1 MMDPAQIQMMQQM
14 GILGSQ
20 MGVPGMY
27 QPVISSGVNALQQTA
42 QTYAPPTLTPGMPDT
57 TPLAPFGL
65 QNYGILGTMAGLAGN
80 AALTNQ
86 MQSQG
91 VIPMGNAGSFMQAN
105 RVNQFQQMQ
114 QQVAGGLASQD
125 ADSFYRTFEGMAA
138 LTGQPMNR
146 EQRQAGRRIANTIAQ
161 YGPTI
166 AAVNPG
172 LLDAMAGPT
181 GSVQAMAAQMM
192 QANRFQI
199 DPTSGAMGFDAESNQ
214 RLIGNVFDELYSR
227 DNMAQMN
234 GIRAG
239 EAGQLYS
246 NLASRGLLGTPGSL
260 RERTMDFLGGQSRQ
274 RLDAIGAES
283 GVQIGN
289 VEDLSFQDLEQIR
302 GTEAVQQ
309 GLTQA
314 DTGRISDRL
323 RGYSDSISALREV
336 FGENG
341 NPNAPVPLLIQSLEA
356 LTQGQMQKFDAASL
370 NKMVRDMQAMSQVSG
385 KSIDQLAAMQQQS
398 NASLVE
404 MGMGRHSAHFAPTGT
419 RLGAAQGAAF
429 AQQGGVTG
437 FGAINREQ
445 AEQGA
450 QSLFARGMASEAGN
464 MYATLG
470 RINDAGG
477 FDDNTDAG
485 KRLQAIHDAALSGR
499 QTYVDPVDNQ
509 EKPLPQ
515 RESEVRRLIA
525 QGGATG
531 VGLDDYNMM
540 LGDRTT
546 NLRMMADDERYQT
559 VATNLQAVEFRN
571 RAIRNATNRT
581 QNMEVLRGLAP
592 EQRHE
597 AATAM
602 STAATDA
609 FFSADP
615 QDMQDSDTRR
625 RVMSEAIMREAGN
638 RGVAMSEAQAEAMAE
653 QQFGQIENT
662 ATQFGFE
669 GGATEANQML
679 SPRAVENR
687 RRVTDQAR
695 ARARTN
701 EAMSNLGPK
710 GSMTQRLFDA
720 VQKQGDDPDEAGI
733 DKLMFDMLG
742 VEDLDAKEKLVPELQ
757 EINKQKDE
765 LEALEREIASEDTTA
780 KRRQELREEIDRKAD
795 LLDTRTAEF
804 AQTTRSMGIDAGEG
818 RFGLE
823 DVAEARGAARNLE
836 HLTRTDQVRNLAR
849 SDESTVREEE
859 LEAIADETMTPDDF
873 RAIGAAKRRAALDAV
888 ADITSQDI
896 EDFDPKDEDAP
907 IGMTKELRDKYLKL
921 TDRGVSEEN
930 ARNVIR
936 KDLERNIASE
946 EEYATKEAKLLGSG
960 LTIGQAFEGDL
971 ESQKDIIRA
980 RRADRSIIPTAEAT
994 DDRIAALKAGGDF
1007 DDAGEGQM
1015 TDMAEEQLIAEGQL
1029 RALGLLADDESLLGD
1044 EFSQMDGKLADR
1056 LTGVDVADRAGAV
1069 SGYIDELSALQIQ
1082 RGEEGRVDALQNL
1095 QTPAGE
1101 RSIRET
1107 RQNLETMTDLRQ
1119 KLLMD
1124 EDAISRLGGARALK
1138 FVEASKLAE
1147 ENLQTMANNYGFN
1160 GNVAAMIASDFVAS
1174 DAEGMEFIE
1183 EEFENLSDEDLEKAE
1198 KVLGKDI
1205 ESVDD
1210 YREFLR
1216 VRMRDNLG
1224 MMDVANAGMSGGAT
1238 DKLLA
1243 ADLGVSEEQLKGIE
1257 GLVSL
1262 ESTIEKDSEAAAER
1276 LGMTQ
1281 EEYENVAFGGEEF
1294 DESMLLFKGEHSSER
1309 LREAQLNEKDL
1320 EKNRNRLQG
1329 IDAEIARAKDAGG
1342 TPSQGLLD
1350 KRQELLNQ
1358 QNEMVEFRNDQM
1370 KQAGLDPSD
1379 EDDVRRYDTLL
1390 ANQGAARQLQ
1400 QRRDDIA
1407 EKRSELIK
1415 QGLSPEEID
1424 EKLGMMH
1431 ARDEEAREKLEA
1443 FKKADISD
1451 ADASLARALGID
1463 TTEVTDELREFKSQL
1478 GDRVGEGQ
1486 ASERNQKMLSEA
1498 LSTAGGL
1505 DIDGENNIV
1514 KLDKLTDAYQS
1525 ADSKGRKALAMKHGM
1540 DMGDLD
1546 SMMRRTEFLGLE
1558 NIDMEGL
1565 SSGEQQEAVVAGL
1578 ERSMGHDIEKEVA
1591 AEEERQLQ
1599 ITGTVNVTGVVQGEG
1614 TFDDVT
1620 GATVR

>member
-1 MMDPAQIQMMQQM
+1 
-14 GILGSQ
+14 
-20 MGVPGMY
+20 
-27 QPVISSGVNALQQTA
+27 
-42 QTYAPPTLTPGMPDT
+42 
-57 TPLAPFGL
+57 
-65 QNYGILGTMAGLAGN
+65 
-80 AALTNQ
+80 
-86 MQSQG
+86 
-91 VIPMGNAGSFMQAN
+91 
-105 RVNQFQQMQ
+105 
-114 QQVAGGLASQD
+114 
-125 ADSFYRTFEGMAA
+125 
-138 LTGQPMNR
+138 
-146 EQRQAGRRIANTIAQ
+146 
-161 YGPTI
+161 
-166 AAVNPG
+166 
-172 LLDAMAGPT
+172 
-181 GSVQAMAAQMM
+181 
-192 QANRFQI
+192 
-199 DPTSGAMGFDAESNQ
+199 
-214 RLIGNVFDELYSR
+214 
-227 DNMAQMN
+227 
-234 GIRAG
+234 
-239 EAGQLYS
+239 
-246 NLASRGLLGTPGSL
+246 
-260 RERTMDFLGGQSRQ
+260 
-274 RLDAIGAES
+274 
-283 GVQIGN
+283 
-289 VEDLSFQDLEQIR
+289 
-302 GTEAVQQ
+302 
-309 GLTQA
+309 
-314 DTGRISDRL
+314 
-323 RGYSDSISALREV
+323 
-336 FGENG
+336 
-341 NPNAPVPLLIQSLEA
+341 
-356 LTQGQMQKFDAASL
+356 
-370 NKMVRDMQAMSQVSG
+370 
-385 KSIDQLAAMQQQS
+385 MQQQS

-419 RLGAAQGAAF
+419 GLGAAQGAAF

-477 FDDNTDAG
+477 FDQNTDAG

-499 QTYVDPVDNQ
+499 QTYVDPIDNQ

-581 QNMEVLRGLAP
+581 QNMEVLRGLDP
-592 EQRHE
+592 QQRHE

-625 RVMSEAIMREAGN
+625 RVMSEAILREAGD
-638 RGVAMSEAQAEAMAE
+638 RGVAMSQAQAEAMAE
-653 QQFGQIENT
+653 QQFGQLENT

-720 VQKQGDDPDEAGI
+720 IQKQGDDPDEAGI

-757 EINKQKDE
+757 EINKQKEE
-765 LEALEREIASEDTTA
+765 LESLEREIASEDTTA

-836 HLTRTDQVRNLAR
+836 HLTRTDQVLNLAR
-849 SDESTVREEE
+849 EGTVRDEE

-921 TDRGVSEEN
+921 RDRGVTEEN

-936 KDLERNIASE
+936 RDLERNIASA
-946 EEYATKEAKLLGSG
+946 EEYAAKEATLLGSG

-971 ESQKDIIRA
+971 ESQKDIVRA
-980 RRADRSIIPTAEAT
+980 RRANRSIIPTAEAT
-994 DDRIAALKAGGDF
+994 DDRIAVLKASGDF
-1007 DDAGEGQM
+1007 DDANEGQM

-1124 EDAISRLGGARALK
+1124 EDAINRLGGARALK

-1147 ENLQTMANNYGFN
+1147 DSLQTMANNYGFN

-1174 DAEGMEFIE
+1174 DAEGMAFIE
-1183 EEFENLSDEDLEKAE
+1183 EEFDNLSSEQLASAE

-1205 ESVDD
+1205 DSVDD

-1216 VRMRDNLG
+1216 VQMRDNLG
-1224 MMDVANAGMSGGAT
+1224 MLDTANAAMSGGAT

-1262 ESTIEKDSEAAAER
+1262 ESTIEQDSEAAAER

-1281 EEYENVAFGGEEF
+1281 EEYENIAFGGEEF
-1294 DESMLLFKGEHSSER
+1294 DESMLLFKGEHSAER

-1320 EKNRNRLQG
+1320 ERNRNRLQS
-1329 IDAEIARAKDAGG
+1329 IDAEIARAKEAGG
-1342 TPSQGLLD
+1342 TPSQGLLN
-1350 KRQELLNQ
+1350 KRQELLDEQNQ
-1358 QNEMVEFRNDQM
+1358 MVEFRNEQM
-1370 KQAGLDPSD
+1370 EQAGLDPTD
-1379 EDDVRRYDTLL
+1379 EDDVKRFDFLMQ
-1390 ANQGAARQLQ
+1390 NQGAVKQLQ

-1407 EKRSELIK
+1407 EKRAELVE
-1415 QGLSPEEID
+1415 QGLTPEEID

-1443 FKKADISD
+1443 FKKADISEG
-1451 ADASLARALGID
+1451 DASLARAMGID
-1463 TTEVTDELREFKSQL
+1463 TSEVTDELREFKSSLSQRA
-1478 GDRVGEGQ
+1478 GDGQ
-1486 ASERNQKMLSEA
+1486 ESERNQKMLAEA
-1498 LSTAGGL
+1498 LSKVGGL
-1505 DIDGENNIV
+1505 DIDGDSSIM
-1514 KLDKLTDAYQS
+1514 KLDKLTDAFHS
-1525 ADSKGRKALAMKHGM
+1525 ADSKGRKELAMKHGM
-1540 DMGDLD
+1540 DVKDLE
-1546 SMMRRTEFLGLE
+1546 SMMRRTDFLGLD

-1565 SSGEQQEAVVAGL
+1565 SSKEQQEAVFAGL

-1591 AEEERQLQ
+1591 AEEERQLKL
-1599 ITGTVNVTGVVQGEG
+1599 TGTVNVTGVVQGEG

>member
-42 QTYAPPTLTPGMPDT
+42 QSYAPPTLTPGMPDT

-86 MQSQG
+86 MQQQG

-125 ADSFYRTFEGMAA
+125 ADSFYRTFEGVAA

-199 DPTSGAMGFDAESNQ
+199 DPTSGAMGFDAESNE

-227 DNMAQMN
+227 DSMAQMH

-239 EAGQLYS
+239 EAGQLYGD
-246 NLASRGLLGTPGSL
+246 LASRGLLGTPGSL
-260 RERTMDFLGGQSRQ
+260 KERTMDFLGGQSQ
-274 RLDAIGAES
+274 ERLDAISAES
-283 GVQIGN
+283 GVQIDD

-323 RGYSDSISALREV
+323 RGYSESISALREV

-710 GSMTQRLFDA
+710 GSMTQRLFEA
-720 VQKQGDDPDEAGI
+720 IQKQGDDPDEAGI

-765 LEALEREIASEDTTA
+765 LEALEREIASEDTTPE
-780 KRRQELREEIDRKAD
+780 RRQELREEIDRKAD

-823 DVAEARGAARNLE
+823 DVAEARGAARNIE

-849 SDESTVREEE
+849 EGTVRDEE
-859 LEAIADETMTPDDF
+859 LEAIADSDLAAGDF
-873 RAIGAAKRRAALDAV
+873 MAIGQAKRKETLDAV
-888 ADITSQDI
+888 ADMTSQDI

-907 IGMTKELRDKYLKL
+907 VGMTTKLRDKFLKL
-921 TDRGVSEEN
+921 KDQGVSEEN

-936 KDLERNIASE
+936 KDLERNIAST
-946 EEYATKEAKLLGSG
+946 EEYAAKEAELFQGSG
-960 LTIGQAFEGDL
+960 LTVGQLDE
-971 ESQKDIIRA
+971 ERQKDIVRA
-980 RRADRSIIPTAEAT
+980 RRADKSIIPTAQGI
-994 DDRIAALKAGGDF
+994 DDRIATLKAGGDF
-1007 DDAGEGQM
+1007 DDADEGQM

-1044 EFSQMDGKLADR
+1044 EFSQMDGELADR
-1056 LTGVDVADRAGAV
+1056 LTNVDVADRAGAV
-1069 SGYIDELSALQIQ
+1069 SGYVDELSALQIQ

-1101 RSIRET
+1101 RSIREN
-1107 RQNLETMTDLRQ
+1107 RQNFETMADLRQ

-1124 EDAISRLGGARALK
+1124 EKAIDRLGGARALK
-1138 FVEASKLAE
+1138 FAETSKLAE
-1147 ENLQTMANNYGFN
+1147 DNLQTMANNYGFN

-1183 EEFENLSDEDLEKAE
+1183 EEFANLSGEDLKKAE
-1198 KVLGKDI
+1198 EVLGKDI
-1205 ESVDD
+1205 SSVDD

-1224 MMDVANAGMSGGAT
+1224 MMDTANAAMSGGAT

-1342 TPSQGLLD
+1342 TPSQGLID

-1451 ADASLARALGID
+1451 ADASLARSLGID

-1486 ASERNQKMLSEA
+1486 ESERNQKMLSEA

-1546 SMMRRTEFLGLE
+1546 SMMRRTEFLGLD

-1565 SSGEQQEAVVAGL
+1565 SSGEQQEAVFAGL

-1599 ITGTVNVTGVVQGEG
+1599 LTGTVNVTGVVQGEG

>member
-20 MGVPGMY
+20 MGFPGMY

-42 QTYAPPTLTPGMPDT
+42 QTYAPSPVLTPAMPDVS
-57 TPLAPFGL
+57 PLAPFGL

-80 AALTNQ
+80 AALSNQ
-86 MQSQG
+86 MQQQG
-91 VIPMGNAGSFMQAN
+91 VIPMGNAGSFMQAQ

-114 QQVAGGLASQD
+114 QQVAGGLAPQD
-125 ADSFYRTFEGMAA
+125 ADSFYRTFEGIAA

-146 EQRQAGRRIANTIAQ
+146 EQRQAGRRVANTIAQ
-161 YGPTI
+161 FGPTI

-172 LLDAMAGPT
+172 LLDAIAGPT

-274 RLDAIGAES
+274 RLDAIGAEA

-289 VEDLSFQDLEQIR
+289 INDLSFQDLEQIR

-323 RGYSDSISALREV
+323 RGYSESISALREV

-341 NPNAPVPLLIQSLEA
+341 NPNAPIPLLIQNLEA
-356 LTQGQMQKFDAASL
+356 LTQGEMQKFDTASL
-370 NKMVRDMQAMSQVSG
+370 NKLVRDMQAMSQVSG
-385 KSIDQLAAMQQQS
+385 KSIDQLTAMQQQS
-398 NASLVE
+398 NASLVQ

-419 RLGAAQGAAF
+419 MLGAAQGAAF

-445 AEQGA
+445 AEQSA

-477 FDDNTDAG
+477 FDQNTDAG

-499 QTYVDPVDNQ
+499 QTYIDPVDNQ

-581 QNMEVLRGLAP
+581 QNMEVLRGLDP
-592 EQRHE
+592 RQRNE
-597 AATAM
+597 AANAM

-625 RVMSEAIMREAGN
+625 RVMSEAILREAGN
-638 RGVAMSEAQAEAMAE
+638 RGITMSQAQAEAMAE
-653 QQFGQIENT
+653 QQFGQLENT

-687 RRVTDQAR
+687 RRITDQAR

-710 GSMTQRLFDA
+710 GSMTQRFFDA

-733 DKLMFDMLG
+733 DKLMTDMLG
-742 VEDLDAKEKLVPELQ
+742 VEGLDAKEKLLPELQ
-757 EINKQKDE
+757 EINKQKEE
-765 LEALEREIASEDTTA
+765 LEALEREIGDSGTTQE
-780 KRRQELREEIDRKAD
+780 RRQELRELIDRKAD
-795 LLDTRTAEF
+795 LLDSRTAEF
-804 AQTTRSMGIDAGEG
+804 AQTTREMGIDAGEG

-849 SDESTVREEE
+849 EGTVRDEE
-859 LEAIADETMTPDDF
+859 LEAAAGSALTGDDF
-873 RAIGAAKRRAALDAV
+873 LAIGASKREEALDAI
-888 ADITSQDI
+888 AGITSQDI
-896 EDFDPKDEDAP
+896 EDFDPKDPNSP
-907 IGMTKELRDKYLKL
+907 IGMTRELRDKYLKL
-921 TDRGVSEEN
+921 KDQGVSEED
-930 ARNVIR
+930 ARGVIR
-936 KDLERNIASE
+936 RDLERNLASVQ
-946 EEYATKEAKLLGSG
+946 EYATNEAELLQGSG
-960 LTIGQAFEGDL
+960 LTVGQLDEAR
-971 ESQKDIIRA
+971 QKDIIRA
-980 RRADRSIIPTAEAT
+980 RRANRSIIPTAEGI

-1007 DDAGEGQM
+1007 DDADEGQM

-1124 EDAISRLGGARALK
+1124 EDAIGRLGGARALK

-1147 ENLQTMANNYGFN
+1147 DNLQTMANNYGFN

-1174 DAEGMEFIE
+1174 DAEGMAFIE
-1183 EEFENLSDEDLEKAE
+1183 EEFGNLSSDQLASAS
-1198 KVLGKDI
+1198 KVLGRDI
-1205 ESVDD
+1205 KSVDD

-1216 VRMRDNLG
+1216 VQMRDNLG
-1224 MMDVANAGMSGGAT
+1224 MLDTANAAMSGGAT

-1262 ESTIEKDSEAAAER
+1262 ESTIEQDSEAAAER

-1281 EEYENVAFGGEEF
+1281 EEYENIAFGGKEF
-1294 DESMLLFKGEHSSER
+1294 DESMLLFKGEHSAEK

-1320 EKNRNRLQG
+1320 ERNRNRLQS
-1329 IDAEIARAKDAGG
+1329 IDAEIARAKEAGG
-1342 TPSQGLLD
+1342 TPSQGLLN
-1350 KRQELLNQ
+1350 KRQELLDEQNQ
-1358 QNEMVEFRNDQM
+1358 MVEFRNEQM

-1379 EDDVRRYDTLL
+1379 EDDVKRFDFLL
-1390 ANQGAARQLQ
+1390 QNQGAVKQLQ

-1407 EKRSELIK
+1407 EKRAELVE
-1415 QGLSPEEID
+1415 QGLTPEEID

-1443 FKKADISD
+1443 FKKADISEG
-1451 ADASLARALGID
+1451 DASLARAMGID
-1463 TTEVTDELREFKSQL
+1463 TSEVTDELREFKSSLSQRA
-1478 GDRVGEGQ
+1478 GDGQ
-1486 ASERNQKMLSEA
+1486 ESERNQKMLAEA
-1498 LSTAGGL
+1498 LSKVGGL
-1505 DIDGENNIV
+1505 DIDGDSSIM
-1514 KLDKLTDAYQS
+1514 KLDKLTDAFHS
-1525 ADSKGRKALAMKHGM
+1525 ADSKGRKELAMKHGM
-1540 DMGDLD
+1540 DVKDLE
-1546 SMMRRTEFLGLE
+1546 SMMRRTDFLGLD

-1565 SSGEQQEAVVAGL
+1565 SSKEQQEAVFAGL

-1599 ITGTVNVTGVVQGEG
+1599 LTGTVNVTGVVQGEG